1 MVRKACTHCSSM
13 RSMTAAA
20 KISAV
25 VLPRP
30 VTKSSATFG
39 SSDGISATLRSSAT
53 AALASRSGI
62 RAAQPVLLTHHYEV
76 MLASPLSRS
85 ACEHRTD
92 FHRQTLMQCQQGR

>member
-1 MVRKACTHCSSM
+1 MLATSHSHAMVRKACTHCSSM

-30 VTKSSATFG
+30 VTKSSAIFG
-39 SSDGISATLRSSAT
+39 SSDGISATLCSAAA

-62 RAAQPVLLTHHYEV
+62 KAALPVLWAHTHEV
-76 MLASPLSRS
+76 MPANPLG
-85 ACEHRTD
+85 ALTAHMRTD
-92 FHRQTLMQCQQGR
+92 N

>member
-1 MVRKACTHCSSM
+1 MSIACTHCSSM

-39 SSDGISATLRSSAT
+39 SSDGI
-53 AALASRSGI
+53 
-62 RAAQPVLLTHHYEV
+62 
-76 MLASPLSRS
+76 
-85 ACEHRTD
+85 
-92 FHRQTLMQCQQGR
+92 